1 MYWALIEARAGQ
13 RPRAAMPISLVDR
26 RPTRPPTPR
35 SPAIWNLMLSETF
48 RIRSVHA
55 RYTRRLFAAGQ
66 QVAALKHRGP
76 GRVYSNWQRSKT
88 SEGTMAPEN
97 DKQSNKS
104 AIAGGAGGHRVV
116 MTGHTGGRL
125 FQPGNP
131 GGPGRPRG
139 SRNRLEAD
147 IMNAAVR
154 AGFIKLDENGNRV
167 GSDRDGCQ
175 AYLNWVAGQSHFKR
189 ASVARRGRLHP
200 SRLA

>member
-1 MYWALIEARAGQ
+1 
-13 RPRAAMPISLVDR
+13 
-26 RPTRPPTPR
+26 
-35 SPAIWNLMLSETF
+35 
-48 RIRSVHA
+48 
-55 RYTRRLFAAGQ
+55 
-66 QVAALKHRGP
+66 
-76 GRVYSNWQRSKT
+76 
-88 SEGTMAPEN
+88 MAPEN
-97 DKQSNKS
+97 DKQSSKS

-116 MTGHTGGRL
+116 TTGHTGGRL

-175 AYLNWVAGQSHFKR
+175 TYLNWVALNDHKTFLAFMARILPRHAKLPDKR
-189 ASVARRGRLHP
+189 IL
-200 SRLA
+200 SRE